1 MIDIDLGTHKS
12 NTVLQH
18 SISRAPYLKK
28 QPQLAATNQ
37 TNENDVEVDVK
48 LGDKRDIEIFMKIH
62 FGSHQQPI
70 HMLMDTGSGTT
81 WCLHRFCENCNK
93 KAEKLDERN
102 SSTFS
107 YYPAMYDFH
116 YGIGSTYG
124 YNGFD

>member
-62 FGSHQQPI
+62 FGSHQ
-70 HMLMDTGSGTT
+70 
-81 WCLHRFCENCNK
+81 
-93 KAEKLDERN
+93 
-102 SSTFS
+102 
-107 YYPAMYDFH
+107 
-116 YGIGSTYG
+116 
-124 YNGFD
+124 